1 MMPAT
6 TTYYCKDKLF
16 RCCEV
21 WNGRGAAEGGR
32 MKYGMRG
39 SECAPMEAVGCRDK
53 VVRYPMR
60 AGHLGRVD
68 SCVEVVGI
76 KYGMARKL

>member
-1 MMPAT
+1 
-6 TTYYCKDKLF
+6 
-16 RCCEV
+16 
-21 WNGRGAAEGGR
+21 